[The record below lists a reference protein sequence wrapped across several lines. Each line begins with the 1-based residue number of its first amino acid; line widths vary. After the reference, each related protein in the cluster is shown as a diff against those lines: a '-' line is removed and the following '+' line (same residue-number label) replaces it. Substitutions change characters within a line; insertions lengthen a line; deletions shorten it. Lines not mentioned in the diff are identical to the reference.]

1 MSALA
6 SLLLTVVLGLPT
18 PAAPAPDGRLRELIK
33 KLGDKSYRVREDAA
47 RELLRRGPAAVAA
60 LTAGTKDADLEV
72 SERCR
77 QLLPVA
83 ASLERNEKLAALLKD
98 PSAPPPKGLA
108 GLDRFLKIA
117 GDSKAARELN
127 AEMMGIHHRTIE
139 TAEKDP
145 REAAEQYRQFSDEI
159 YNRWNT
165 AARSGRYSYDNL
177 FNSRADITFYLF
189 VSADKRVRQ
198 HENGMNQSYVLLYGN
213 QITKAISEKDG
224 TVAMRKLF
232 LDWLENEPQP
242 WLQQRGFQ
250 VAAQANVKEALPV
263 VLRML
268 SKKDNDIH
276 SKVNVMTAL
285 IKLGSKE
292 HIKALDPYMSDKTE
306 VTQINFGNGDQF
318 SVQARDVAM
327 GVQVRLAGQK
337 LTDYGFDNRF
347 GGNDGLSYHYYGF
360 RDDKSRDEA
369 HAKWKAWA
377 EKNLGAKPADKK
389 GPADAKTGPTAPKGD
404 AKPTPPKGEPKPAK
418 PEKK

>member
-117 GDSKAARELN
+117 GDSKAARELY
-127 AEMMGIHHRTIE
+127 AEMMGVHHRTIE

-159 YNRWNT
+159 
-165 AARSGRYSYDNL
+165 
-177 FNSRADITFYLF
+177 
-189 VSADKRVRQ
+189 
-198 HENGMNQSYVLLYGN
+198 
-213 QITKAISEKDG
+213 
-224 TVAMRKLF
+224 
-232 LDWLENEPQP
+232 
-242 WLQQRGFQ
+242 
-250 VAAQANVKEALPV
+250 
-263 VLRML
+263 
-268 SKKDNDIH
+268 
-276 SKVNVMTAL
+276 
-285 IKLGSKE
+285 
-292 HIKALDPYMSDKTE
+292 
-306 VTQINFGNGDQF
+306 
-318 SVQARDVAM
+318 
-327 GVQVRLAGQK
+327 
-337 LTDYGFDNRF
+337 
-347 GGNDGLSYHYYGF
+347 
-360 RDDKSRDEA
+360 
-369 HAKWKAWA
+369 
-377 EKNLGAKPADKK
+377 
-389 GPADAKTGPTAPKGD
+389 
-404 AKPTPPKGEPKPAK
+404 
-418 PEKK
+418 